1 LSSQGGRTGG
11 AGAVAD
17 GTHPDRVAQPS
28 ASAGPER
35 GFGLAVDSL
44 NSLGSL
50 LIIAIMVLVCAD
62 IASRGLF
69 NWPIDGVSEL
79 VGIAIVVIV
88 FLQFAS
94 TLRHGRMARADL
106 FINTFRAR
114 HPLAG
119 GLLQAFFD
127 FAGLVVCAVM
137 VWATWPRFAA
147 AWSGNEFVGVHGQ
160 FTAPT
165 WPVRFVV
172 MLGAAVALVQ
182 FAILIVE
189 EVRAAIA
196 RRSP

>member
-1 LSSQGGRTGG
+1 MMSYDAPENSVEPLVSRRP
-11 AGAVAD
+11 AGW
-17 GTHPDRVAQPS
+17 
-28 ASAGPER
+28 
-35 GFGLAVDSL
+35 FGLTVDSL

-50 LIIAIMVLVCAD
+50 LIIAIMVLVCVD

-106 FINTFRAR
+106 FINKFRAR

-119 GLLQAFFD
+119 GVLQAFFD

-137 VWATWPRFAA
+137 VWATWPRFVA
-147 AWSGNEFVGVHGQ
+147 AWTGNEFVGVHGQ

-165 WPVRFVV
+165 WPVRLVV

-189 EVRAAIA
+189 DVRAAIA
-196 RRSP
+196 RRSS